1 MDLFKGI
8 SLGGIGQEGGRLSR
22 RGFLAGACCVA
33 ASPVLTP
40 VTFAAMPGDNR
51 FVTIIL
57 RGAMDGLDLVQ
68 PYGDP
73 AYAAL
78 RPKLGMTP
86 DTGLLDLDG
95 FYGLNPAA
103 SALLPL
109 FQAGELAFVHAV
121 STPYRDQR
129 SHFDGQ
135 DILETGGM
143 AKEQKTGWL
152 NRTLASI
159 PRSDSRRAIDINT
172 SMELI
177 LTGPNSSD
185 SWSSQSDLALA
196 DDEIAF
202 LDRLYAGD
210 PAFAKVMEEAKQT
223 ALSAAG
229 AFSGDEKRGA
239 GIADMAQLAGG
250 MLRKDYRIA
259 SFSINGWDTH
269 VGQRNQFAKAAG
281 ELATAITT
289 LKQALGDA
297 WKNTVVLAMTEF
309 GRTARENGTNG
320 TDHGTGG
327 LAVLAGG
334 AVPGGKVLSRWPGLA
349 EDKLL
354 DQRDLMP
361 TGDIREIAAAMLYK
375 QFNISPNTL
384 TTKVF
389 PGLSFDTSSVYLKG

>member
-1 MDLFKGI
+1 MTFRESFL
-8 SLGGIGQEGGRLSR
+8 LSR
-22 RGFLAGACCVA
+22 RGFLAGACCA
-33 ASPVLTP
+33 AAAPVLTP

-78 RPKLGMTP
+78 RPRLGLTP
-86 DTGLLDLDG
+86 DAGLLDLDG
-95 FYGLNPAA
+95 FFGLNPAA
-103 SALLPL
+103 SALMPL
-109 FQAGELAFVHAV
+109 WRAGELSFVHAV

-135 DILETGGM
+135 DMLETGGND
-143 AKEQKTGWL
+143 KSERTGWL
-152 NRTLASI
+152 NRTLAVI
-159 PRSDSRRAIDINT
+159 PRSDARKAIDINT

-177 LTGPNSSD
+177 LSGPNEAD
-185 SWSSQSDLALA
+185 SWSSQNNFALA

-210 PAFAKVMEEAKQT
+210 EAFARAMAEAKKT
-223 ALSAAG
+223 DMSAD
-229 AFSGDEKRGA
+229 SLYGDEKRGA
-239 GIADMAQLAGG
+239 GIADMARLAGG
-250 MLRKDYRIA
+250 MLREDYRIA

-269 VGQRNQFAKAAG
+269 VGQKVQFAKAVNG
-281 ELATAITT
+281 LAAAITT
-289 LKQALGDA
+289 LKDA
-297 WKNTVVLAMTEF
+297 MGEDVWRKTVVLAMTEF

-334 AVPGGKVLSRWPGLA
+334 AIPGGKVLGTWPGLA
-349 EDKLL
+349 DDRLL
-354 DQRDLMP
+354 DRRDLMP
-361 TGDIREIAAAMLYK
+361 TGDVREVAAAMLYR
-375 QFNISPNTL
+375 QFGVDPDDL
-384 TTKVF
+384 TAKVF
-389 PGLSFDTSSVYLKG
+389 PGLTFDKSSIYLRG